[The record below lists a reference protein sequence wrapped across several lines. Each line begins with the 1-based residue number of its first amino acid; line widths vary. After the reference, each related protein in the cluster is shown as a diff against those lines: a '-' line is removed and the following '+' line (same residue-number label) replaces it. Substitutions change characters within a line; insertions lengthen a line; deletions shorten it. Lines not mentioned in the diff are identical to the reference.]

1 MFPTLTNS
9 FNMIDIWI
17 FMERTFGIK
26 REDKS
31 EWERRA
37 PITPLDVLYL
47 DSTHSIKTIIQPS
60 KFRVFSDKEYDKVGA
75 LVSENLDAPV
85 ILGIKEI
92 HPDFFEEDKIYVF
105 FSHTIKGQE
114 YNMPM
119 LKRMMEKGDTLIDY
133 ECIKDENENRL
144 IAFGKHAGIAGMI
157 ESLHTAGKRL
167 KWEGYL
173 TPLLHLKRPISYH
186 SLSLL
191 EKDSAKIGREIIQN
205 GFPEE
210 LTPFVIGIAGYGHV
224 SGGAQEL
231 LHYFPVTE
239 IKPEDLETLEDNPH
253 TLYKVVFR
261 EEHLMRRKDGGKFN
275 LQDYY
280 NNPENYAGAF
290 PEYLPYISILI
301 NAIYWEEKYPRLVTK
316 KWLKENYNKP
326 VGERNTYRLRVI
338 GDISCDIE
346 GSIECTVRSTGP
358 ENPVYVYNPDTEEIK
373 FGVEG
378 KGPVIMAVDI
388 LPSELPHESSN
399 YFSNILKRFIPEIIN
414 ASYPTDFDKCT
425 LPDPIKRAVI
435 LYKGKL
441 TPRYKYIKKYIRR

>member
-1 MFPTLTNS
+1 
-9 FNMIDIWI
+9 MIDIWI

-191 EKDSAKIGREIIQN
+191 EKDSAKIG
-205 GFPEE
+205 
-210 LTPFVIGIAGYGHV
+210 
-224 SGGAQEL
+224 
-231 LHYFPVTE
+231 
-239 IKPEDLETLEDNPH
+239 
-253 TLYKVVFR
+253 
-261 EEHLMRRKDGGKFN
+261 
-275 LQDYY
+275 
-280 NNPENYAGAF
+280 
-290 PEYLPYISILI
+290 
-301 NAIYWEEKYPRLVTK
+301 
-316 KWLKENYNKP
+316 
-326 VGERNTYRLRVI
+326 
-338 GDISCDIE
+338 
-346 GSIECTVRSTGP
+346 
-358 ENPVYVYNPDTEEIK
+358 
-373 FGVEG
+373 
-378 KGPVIMAVDI
+378 
-388 LPSELPHESSN
+388 
-399 YFSNILKRFIPEIIN
+399 
-414 ASYPTDFDKCT
+414 
-425 LPDPIKRAVI
+425 
-435 LYKGKL
+435 
-441 TPRYKYIKKYIRR
+441 